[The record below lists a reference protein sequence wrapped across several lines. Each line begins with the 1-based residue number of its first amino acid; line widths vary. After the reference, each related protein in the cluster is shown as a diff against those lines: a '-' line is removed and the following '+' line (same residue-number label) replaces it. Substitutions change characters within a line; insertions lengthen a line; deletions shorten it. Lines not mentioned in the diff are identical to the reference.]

1 MEETRSTEETCTIHF
16 ELLGSFSCRESGD
29 SGKKNTAA
37 GRKVMS
43 FLQYLI
49 VNHARDL
56 SSEELIRQFW
66 GEESSD
72 PANALKNMIYK
83 VRSLLK
89 GMLPDK
95 ENLLVTL
102 PGCYAWNPACRLELD
117 SEAFEQACLE
127 VRKYAGDAYQIG
139 RAHV

>member
-1 MEETRSTEETCTIHF
+1 MEETRSTEETGTIHF

-72 PANALKNMIYK
+72 PANAL
-83 VRSLLK
+83 
-89 GMLPDK
+89 G
-95 ENLLVTL
+95 
-102 PGCYAWNPACRLELD
+102 G
-117 SEAFEQACLE
+117 
-127 VRKYAGDAYQIG
+127 
-139 RAHV
+139 

>member
-1 MEETRSTEETCTIHF
+1 MC
-16 ELLGSFSCRESGD
+16 ELLREHGD
-29 SGKKNTAA
+29 SWQETKRAA
-37 GRKVMS
+37 VKGMS
-43 FLQYLI
+43 FLQDRI
-49 VNHARDL
+49 GNHARDL

-83 VRSLLK
+83 VRGLLK

-117 SEAFEQACLE
+117 SEAF
-127 VRKYAGDAYQIG
+127 
-139 RAHV
+139 